1 MAKFSSHNKNDY
13 SPRISTKI
21 YALRRDG
28 LLDDARQLA
37 EDYLQKNRTDIDVL
51 KAYAWTLI
59 DICKRE
65 QQKGNIV
72 DARKIS
78 ALLLRMH
85 FETQFDEFAE
95 MLVRKIQALRLMVNP
110 FYAQIQEAKE
120 LSQKGNNDKA
130 WGILTQL
137 SVDGNLPEEAHE
149 SYGWAIYRYL

>member
-65 QQKGNIV
+65 QQKGN
-72 DARKIS
+72 
-78 ALLLRMH
+78 
-85 FETQFDEFAE
+85 
-95 MLVRKIQALRLMVNP
+95 
-110 FYAQIQEAKE
+110 
-120 LSQKGNNDKA
+120 LSSTYKCNFLGADNKQ
-130 WGILTQL
+130 
-137 SVDGNLPEEAHE
+137 
-149 SYGWAIYRYL
+149 

>member
-72 DARKIS
+72 DGEKFQLFCRVCTSRPNSMSLRKC
-78 ALLLRMH
+78 LLEKYKHL
-85 FETQFDEFAE
+85 D
-95 MLVRKIQALRLMVNP
+95 
-110 FYAQIQEAKE
+110 
-120 LSQKGNNDKA
+120 
-130 WGILTQL
+130 
-137 SVDGNLPEEAHE
+137 
-149 SYGWAIYRYL
+149 